1 MGDPGLCIFGTKA
14 RSVIRSN
21 DPAGIDALVAQQFEL
36 AATVV
41 DHGLVPIVE
50 PEVDIDCKDKGVR
63 LSVRS
68 WRFAPLWFSTN
79 RHASVHRGLAVR
91 RFDRSLAQAG
101 AETTLK
107 AALVRHLDILE
118 TLAEADG
125 DPPPMIIFKL
135 TLPEDPALYDSLVAD
150 PRVLRVVALS
160 GGYDREESD
169 AEAAN
174 VPRGERQLQSRAD
187 GGSAGGHDG

>member
-1 MGDPGLCIFGTKA
+1 VT
-14 RSVIRSN
+14 
-21 DPAGIDALVAQQFEL
+21 DASI
-36 AATVV
+36 
-41 DHGLVPIVE
+41 VP
-50 PEVDIDCKDKGVR
+50 
-63 LSVRS
+63 
-68 WRFAPLWFSTN
+68 
-79 RHASVHRGLAVR
+79 
-91 RFDRSLAQAG
+91 LAQAG

-160 GGYDREESD
+160 GGYDREESTRRLRTCRGMSASFSRALTEGLRVD
-169 AEAAN
+169 QSDEEFGAALGASIGAIYEAACT
-174 VPRGERQLQSRAD
+174 
-187 GGSAGGHDG
+187 